1 MSSEPTFAPVAF
13 PALGR
18 EGDATTSAA
27 VVRGHAAGYAA
38 GRRVAEA
45 ELVALRDELEARSAD
60 ERRAQQTA
68 SARALDALAAAA
80 LSLQQAQEALI
91 AATDAALA
99 DAAVELAEALL
110 GAELR
115 RGDGTAHAALERALA
130 VLPETGDRVVR
141 LSPGDLDQLAS
152 REIPAGITLLAD
164 PAMPSGSAEGQFDG
178 GIVDARIATALAR
191 VRAELEETR

>member
-1 MSSEPTFAPVAF
+1 MSSEPAFAPVAF

-18 EGDATTSAA
+18 DGDAAASAA

-45 ELVALRDELEARSAD
+45 ELVALRDELEARSAA
-60 ERRAQQTA
+60 ERRTQQAA

-80 LSLQQAQEALI
+80 LSLQQAQDALVT
-91 AATDAALA
+91 ATDSALSA
-99 DAAVELAEALL
+99 AAVELAEALL

-152 REIPAGITLLAD
+152 AEIPAGVTLVAD
-164 PAMPSGSAEGQFDG
+164 PAMSSGSAVGQFEG
-178 GIVDARIATALAR
+178 GLVDARIATALER
-191 VRAELEETR
+191 VRAELEVTS